1 MISSIWL
8 IPLAPPVIAAGL
20 TTIDPKSRPTAGKQF
35 GGVTVT
41 KLVQLASYSGGG
53 KTVIDPPKVCWTE
66 QVKGSTVSKVYVNVV
81 SAATSGACPLK
92 VTILPPAIEI
102 LFNRSN
108 PKPAG
113 EEVNVTSFAEPP
125 NVNCT
130 SWMAVS
136 SHTDWFN
143 TSVSAPEKTIEGRA
157 CTVIV
162 ISWVWSAHILVLE
175 TAPDTPVVISNV

>member
-8 IPLAPPVIAAGL
+8 IPLAPPVIAAGS

-41 KLVQLASYSGGG
+41 KFVQLASYSGGG

-81 SAATSGACPLK
+81 SAATSGACPLNMT
-92 VTILPPAIEI
+92 VLPPAIEI

-113 EEVNVTSFAEPP
+113 EEVKVTSFAEPP
-125 NVNCT
+125 IVNCT

-136 SHTDWFN
+136 SHTDWFK
-143 TSVSAPEKTIEGRA
+143 TSVSAPEKTIVGRA
-157 CTVIV
+157 LTVIV
-162 ISWVWSAHILVLE
+162 ISWVWSAQILVFE